1 MIFYPNSGFGQATM
15 ELVLALDLQ
24 HNMVV
29 HGKSGQR
36 ATYKPLDWGL
46 SPTAEPIGF
55 ILAVAPKFL
64 YIADLDRIEGTGNHD
79 ALVRECAGLVKRCY
93 VDRGVRSPSDLL
105 TGPHIK
111 NIIGTETSL
120 AKLSQYHGGYLSV
133 DVMNGKVIPTGA
145 SPESVLREARGWD
158 FEGCI
163 LLNLG
168 FVGTE
173 TGIGTGTGLLSAWR
187 AAYPGRLLYGGGVA
201 SPADLD
207 TIKDAG
213 FDGAIIATALHK
225 GTVPAEAIRRGT
237 WS

>member
-1 MIFYPNSGFGQATM
+1 M

-36 ATYKPLDWGL
+36 ATYKSLDWGL

-55 ILAVAPKFL
+55 VRAVAPKFL

-79 ALVRECAGLVKRCY
+79 VLVRECAGMVERCY

-105 TGPHIK
+105 TGPRIK
-111 NIIGTETSL
+111 NIVGTETSL
-120 AKLSQYHGGYLSV
+120 ADLSRYHGGYLSV
-133 DVMNGKVIPTGA
+133 DVMNGKVIPTGE
-145 SPESVLREARGWD
+145 SPENVLRSARSWD

-163 LLNLG
+163 VLNLG

-173 TGIGTGTGLLSAWR
+173 NGIGTGTGPLAAWR

-207 TIKDAG
+207 TIKSAG

-225 GTVPAEAIRRGT
+225 GAIPADAIRRGS
-237 WS
+237 WC

>member
-24 HNMVV
+24 RNMVV

-46 SPTAEPIGF
+46 SPTTEPIGF
-55 ILAVAPKFL
+55 VKAVAPKFL

-79 ALVRECAGLVKRCY
+79 TLVRECADLVERCY
-93 VDRGVRSPSDLL
+93 VDRGVQSPSDLL
-105 TGPHIK
+105 AGPRIK

-173 TGIGTGTGLLSAWR
+173 NGIGTGTGPLAAWR

-237 WS
+237 WP

>member
-1 MIFYPNSGFGQATM
+1 M
-15 ELVLALDLQ
+15 ELVLALDLRR
-24 HNMVV
+24 NTVV

-46 SPTAEPIGF
+46 SPTAEPVGF
-55 ILAVAPKFL
+55 VKAVGPKFL

-79 ALVRECAGLVKRCY
+79 SLVRECAGLVECCY
-93 VDRGVRSPSDLL
+93 VDRGIKTPTDLIA
-105 TGPHIK
+105 GPHLK
-111 NIIGTETSL
+111 NVIGTETSL

-133 DVMNGKVIPTGA
+133 DVVNGRVIPTGD
-145 SPESVLREARGWD
+145 SPETVLQAARAWD

-163 LLNLG
+163 ILNLG

-173 TGIGTGTGLLSAWR
+173 NGIGAGTGPLPAWR

-201 SPADLD
+201 NTSDLD

-225 GTVPAEAIRRGT
+225 GAIPADAIRRGT